1 MGRILGSGPQLALGP
16 EKTQGRCSLVVAVL
30 PRLGVLAA
38 AGESSKLLHDALGG
52 SLLFLRWLIFLILG
66 VILAVLLALAFP
78 PGRFLWLRSF
88 LGLLLRVVS
97 SSLVVL
103 PLLSL
108 VLALVRLEFIKEGRP
123 QYRYIDS
130 ARQSRMSCEGRR
142 DSQETDLLSE
152 AQCDLVVVR
161 IGVLVALPN
170 LLHEELFEKIR
181 MLLGMTHADVRH
193 LCKNTS

>member
-1 MGRILGSGPQLALGP
+1 MGRILGSGPKLALGP
-16 EKTQGRCSLVVAVL
+16 EKTQGRCSLFVAVL

-66 VILAVLLALAFP
+66 VILAVLLAFP

-108 VLALVRLEFIKEGRP
+108 VLALVRLEFIQEGRP

-142 DSQETDLLSE
+142 DSQETDLPSE